1 MKLDKNEI
9 LKALETITIAGEG
22 KSMVESG
29 AVKNIVVFGNEVE
42 GISDDVIGMA
52 DSAVEIPQFGTKHSF
67 NISVCAGIVMYD
79 IWTKS
84 NK

>member
-1 MKLDKNEI
+1 MRVRSGISSAVCLQASNNDPPR
-9 LKALETITIAGEG
+9 LPAL
-22 KSMVESG
+22 
-29 AVKNIVVFGNEVE
+29 VFGNEVE

-79 IWTKS
+79 IWTKT